1 MHLFDVLPENLF
13 SILASKNKYIYV
25 DALFVLR
32 KAFRQEMNIKK
43 DDLIAM
49 LISNLDEKM
58 LSIDMEELEN

>member
-1 MHLFDVLPENLF
+1 LPGNEH
-13 SILASKNKYIYV
+13 
-25 DALFVLR
+25 
-32 KAFRQEMNIKK
+32 KK